1 MLCSRLIHLCAGSRD
16 RKLKLWELNWDD
28 FAGTKESHDVN
39 LSHTLRSTSPALGP
53 ITNNREM
60 LPCDGAELQL
70 EAPSVQRSAP
80 RPTAQRAAP
89 PPIPELNASAKNYV
103 DSFEAE
109 RLKAENE
116 RLKSEIESLQHAL
129 SDAREKREAIQQA
142 FDRLESIY
150 HSSMDDAHQAGL
162 REGEKQAL
170 YVAREQLNL
179 EWSGV
184 QRQRVE
190 AEKVMPLLLYLFSR
204 SCTVNLKH
212 KLVTKLAPTRPQD
225 KLEAERILSDAREA
239 AREVYTNTSHAPMDS
254 CKFHVCIICA

>member
-1 MLCSRLIHLCAGSRD
+1 MLRSRLIHLCAGSRD

-28 FAGTKESHDVN
+28 FAGTKEANDVN

-53 ITNNREM
+53 IKNHREM
-60 LPCDGAELQL
+60 LPSDEAELQL

-80 RPTAQRAAP
+80 RPPAQRAAP
-89 PPIPELNASAKNYV
+89 PPTPELNASAKNV

-109 RLKAENE
+109 RLSAENE
-116 RLKSEIESLQHAL
+116 GLKSEIESLKHAL

-142 FDRLESIY
+142 FDRLELIY
-150 HSSMDDAHQAGL
+150 HSSMDDARQAGL

-170 YVAREQLNL
+170 HVAREQLNL
-179 EWSGV
+179 EWCEV

-190 AEKVMPLLLYLFSR
+190 AEEVMTLLLYLFSR

-212 KLVTKLAPTRPQD
+212 KLVTKLAHTRPQD

-239 AREVYTNTSHAPMDS
+239 AKEVYMHTSHVPMDS